1 VDGLRQLA
9 SGARLGHW
17 LPEFV
22 RPATFGRCGL
32 GGAMTQWLVFALM
45 TAAAILVVLWP
56 LSRRMVAGTSGSDV
70 VVYRDQ
76 LDEIAR
82 DRAAG
87 LIGEREA
94 DAARTEVSRRLLAAA
109 DASGGGAAAADAPKD
124 AAWRRRVAAVIALV
138 GVPVGAGGL
147 YLLLGSPNLPDQ
159 PISARAQTPQDASV
173 EALITQVEQRLERN
187 PDDARGWAVIAPVY
201 MRLGRFDEAVNARRN
216 ALRLLGESADRE
228 ADLGEAMVAAA
239 DGVVTAEAKTAFDRA
254 HVLDAQHVKAQ
265 FYIGMSA
272 EQDGRAQDAAAIWRN
287 LLGRAPPGAPWA
299 ELVRQSLA
307 RVDPQ
312 DAAASTPAPPG
323 PGASEVA
330 AAASLPPEQRVA
342 MVRGMVEQLAERLKR
357 DGSDVDGWLRLVRSY
372 AVLGERDKALNAA
385 GDARRAMAPDAGKVQ
400 RVDELVRGLGL
411 HE

>member
-1 VDGLRQLA
+1 
-9 SGARLGHW
+9 
-17 LPEFV
+17 
-22 RPATFGRCGL
+22 
-32 GGAMTQWLVFALM
+32 MTQWLVYALM
-45 TAAAILVVLWP
+45 TATAILVVLWP
-56 LSRRMVAGTSGSDV
+56 LSRRTVAGASGSDV
-70 VVYRDQ
+70 LVYRDQ

-94 DAARTEVSRRLLAAA
+94 DAARIEVSRRLLAAA
-109 DASGGGAAAADAPKD
+109 DASRVDAPADAPTA
-124 AAWRRRVAAVIALV
+124 AAWRRRVAAVVALV
-138 GVPVGAGGL
+138 GLPVGAGGL

-159 PISARAQTPQDASV
+159 PLAARAQTPQDASV

-201 MRLGRFDEAVNARRN
+201 MRLGRFDEAVSARRN
-216 ALRLLGESADRE
+216 ALRLLGDSADRE

-254 HVLDAQHVKAQ
+254 HALDAQHVKAQ

-272 EQDGRAQDAAAIWRN
+272 EQDGRPQDAAIIWRT

-312 DAAASTPAPPG
+312 GAAGPTAEPPG

-372 AVLGERDKALNAA
+372 VVLGERDKALNAA
-385 GDARRAMAPDAGKVQ
+385 GDARRAMAPDTGKVQ
-400 RVDELVRGLGL
+400 RLDELVKGLGL
-411 HE
+411 HD